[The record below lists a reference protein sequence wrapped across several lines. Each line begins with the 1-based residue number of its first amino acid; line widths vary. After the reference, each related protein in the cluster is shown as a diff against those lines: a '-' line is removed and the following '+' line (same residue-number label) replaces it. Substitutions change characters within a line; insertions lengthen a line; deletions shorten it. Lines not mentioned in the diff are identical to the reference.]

1 MMREKKLVAN
11 TGTSLLLQI
20 CTIICGFILPRM
32 ILGAFGSSVNGMVN
46 SISQFLG
53 VIGFLELGV
62 GSVIQSSLYKPLAEK
77 DDESVSKIVV
87 SGQKFFSRLA
97 SILLVYVCIL
107 MFTYPFF
114 AKQEMGVLYTSS
126 LIAILSISSF
136 AQYYFGIVNSILL
149 TADQRGYV
157 SYITQIITLILNTV
171 FCAVLINCGAS
182 FHLVKLTTSLIY
194 VIRPLCLSYYVK
206 KHYCINRKI
215 QYTGEPIKQKWN
227 GVAQHISAV
236 ILDGTDSIVL
246 TIFVGL
252 KAVSI
257 YSVYNIIVAGI
268 KQLFLSMTNGVQSL
282 IGELLAKEEYEELNT
297 FFGWVEWSIHTGVVF
312 VFGVTALLIVPF
324 VQIYTQGITDA
335 NYIQPLFAVL
345 IVLANAAHCLRLP
358 YNIVILAG
366 GHYKQTQKCYIIAAF
381 LNVIISVVA
390 VKKFGLVG
398 VAIGTLMAMCY
409 QTIWMAIYDSK
420 NIIQWSFKN
429 FVKQIVVDIITIVLM
444 SSTMFVAPVKYY
456 FTLSSISDISWIVLA
471 IKISIVSIIF
481 ICVVNL
487 ICYKKYMIKLYNA
500 LTSVLKKL
508 LDVN

>member
-297 FFGWVEWSIHTGVVF
+297 FFGWVEWSIHT
-312 VFGVTALLIVPF
+312 
-324 VQIYTQGITDA
+324 
-335 NYIQPLFAVL
+335 
-345 IVLANAAHCLRLP
+345 
-358 YNIVILAG
+358 
-366 GHYKQTQKCYIIAAF
+366 
-381 LNVIISVVA
+381 
-390 VKKFGLVG
+390 
-398 VAIGTLMAMCY
+398 
-409 QTIWMAIYDSK
+409 
-420 NIIQWSFKN
+420 
-429 FVKQIVVDIITIVLM
+429 
-444 SSTMFVAPVKYY
+444 
-456 FTLSSISDISWIVLA
+456 
-471 IKISIVSIIF
+471 
-481 ICVVNL
+481 
-487 ICYKKYMIKLYNA
+487 
-500 LTSVLKKL
+500 
-508 LDVN
+508 